1 MNWLEHARREIRVSR
16 GEHPAKRAKRNPTAL
31 LAVPDPSVR
40 ERTGAQAGDDAGLQA
55 FHARDDEA
63 VLEAFEERAAIVEFE
78 GGVSRADAERLAR
91 VVVASRPQ
99 AELFPPPSVPDG
111 PLAALSAPGKRAEG
125 EGEP

>member
-16 GEHPAKRAKRNPTAL
+16 GDHPAKRAKGNLTAL

-40 ERTGAQAGDDAGLQA
+40 ERTGAQAVDDAGLQA

-63 VLEAFEERAAIVEFE
+63 VLEAFEERAALVECE

-91 VVVASRPQ
+91 VVASRSQ
-99 AELFPPPSVPDG
+99 AELFPPPTIPDG
-111 PLAALSAPGKRAEG
+111 PIAAFSAPGKRAEG